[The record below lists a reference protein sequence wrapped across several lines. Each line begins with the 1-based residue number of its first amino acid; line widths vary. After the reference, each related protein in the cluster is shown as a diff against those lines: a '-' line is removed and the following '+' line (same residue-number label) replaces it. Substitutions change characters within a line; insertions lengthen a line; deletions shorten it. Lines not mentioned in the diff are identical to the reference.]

1 MHSAALGELLTA
13 RALWILKQNA
23 ATPAISAAT
32 NALVEGY
39 DSESLRELAAA
50 SPVINV
56 FQLGTLIVDA
66 LSSLGIA
73 AGTMTREDAQL
84 AATHY
89 YASQVLAG
97 NLRIRELTRW
107 VHRTIGHEGHP
118 VAQELVNLDD
128 AYDAYDDGWGEE
140 PNAMQ
145 VITRFVDAA
154 CPELKRWT
162 RTGTANQ

>member
-39 DSESLRELAAA
+39 DSESLRELAGA
-50 SPVINV
+50 SPDINV

-66 LSSLGIA
+66 LSSLGMA

-118 VAQELVNLDD
+118 MVQDLVVLDD
-128 AYDAYDDGWGEE
+128 SFDAFDDGWGAE
-140 PNAMQ
+140 PDGMS
-145 VITRFVDAA
+145 VLTGFFDTLG
-154 CPELKRWT
+154 PE
-162 RTGTANQ
+162 NQKWMKT

>member
-1 MHSAALGELLTA
+1 MYSAALGELLTA
-13 RALWILKQNA
+13 RALWILRQAA

-39 DSESLRELAAA
+39 DNESLRELAGA
-50 SPVINV
+50 SPDINV

-66 LSSLGIA
+66 LSSLGMA
-73 AGTMTREDAQL
+73 TGSMTREDAQL
-84 AATHY
+84 AATHH

-118 VAQELVNLDD
+118 MVQDLVVLDD
-128 AYDAYDDGWGEE
+128 SFDAFEDGWGVE
-140 PNAMQ
+140 PDGMS
-145 VITRFVDAA
+145 VLTSFVDALG
-154 CPELKRWT
+154 PEDQKWMQT
-162 RTGTANQ
+162 

>member
-13 RALWILKQNA
+13 RALWILKQDA

-39 DSESLRELAAA
+39 DSESLRELAGA
-50 SPVINV
+50 SPDINV

-66 LSSLGIA
+66 LSSLGMA

-118 VAQELVNLDD
+118 MVQDLVVLDD
-128 AYDAYDDGWGEE
+128 SFDAFDDGWGAE
-140 PNAMQ
+140 PDGMR
-145 VITRFVDAA
+145 VLTGFFDTLG
-154 CPELKRWT
+154 PE
-162 RTGTANQ
+162 NQKWMKT